1 MKEDRPRD
9 WWQTIPGILT
19 GLAGITTATTGLV
32 IALHQAGLLEV
43 KDSTSGTPT
52 SPLPTEDI
60 SPKGT
65 ATIKA
70 GVSPEKAE
78 TTNLN
83 PLVSTPRSAQSF
95 IYPSA
100 SLEVQAVINDPEG
113 FANVRSEPEIQS
125 NTIAR
130 VLEGESFYTIP
141 QQSDWWP
148 VRTKDNKLGYMHRSR
163 IRVRN

>member
-32 IALHQAGLLEV
+32 IALHQAGFFGGKV
-43 KDSTSGTPT
+43 STSGTST
-52 SPLPTEDI
+52 SSAPSEDI
-60 SPKGT
+60 
-65 ATIKA
+65 A
-70 GVSPEKAE
+70 
-78 TTNLN
+78 NLN
-83 PLVSTPRSAQSF
+83 PPVSPPMSAQPS
-95 IYPSA
+95 IYPSS
-100 SLEVQAVINDPEG
+100 SLEVQAVISDSEG
-113 FANVRSEPEIQS
+113 FTNVRSEPEVQS

-141 QQSDWWP
+141 QQGDWWP

-163 IRVRN
+163 IRVQN